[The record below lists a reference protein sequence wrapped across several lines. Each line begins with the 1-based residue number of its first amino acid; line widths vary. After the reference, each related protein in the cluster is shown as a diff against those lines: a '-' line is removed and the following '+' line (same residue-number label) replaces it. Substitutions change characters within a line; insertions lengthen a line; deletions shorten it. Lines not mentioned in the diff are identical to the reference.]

1 MIDFFVSLRD
11 AVFDERTEKN
21 HFTFS
26 RGRGDALPPS
36 RASRHEN
43 GGGGDDDDGR
53 SVAYTHAR
61 TRYGRRETCV
71 PPTGAL
77 SGEGGY
83 PRRVV

>member
-11 AVFDERTEKN
+11 AVFGERKKII
-21 HFTFS
+21 S
-26 RGRGDALPPS
+26 RFLGAAGTRSPPPS
-36 RASRHEN
+36 RASRREN
-43 GGGGDDDDGR
+43 GGGDDGR

-71 PPTGAL
+71 PPTGAI

-83 PRRVV
+83 PR